1 MRNKLLRSM
10 LAVAFSTVV
19 AIGALSGLSGAKRD
33 AAGDTTWGVAPR
45 TVAMSDGSTG
55 TAHSYGVDDTT
66 WG

>member
-33 AAGDTTWGVAPR
+33 AAGDTTWGVVPKVV
-45 TVAMSDGSTG
+45 TVSADSTGSAHSDG
-55 TAHSYGVDDTT
+55 ADDTT